1 MLLSLLLLLH
11 KTLWQHLIL
20 WKFLICNKRNKLYA
34 ICGPHK
40 NEQKSVY
47 QACHRVQRAPLSP
60 LPHCTVVPL
69 SARVRSDF
77 VSSIRAHNCI
87 IIYVFEGSLA
97 EGCVEWGEVE
107 MRLWSQTCINMFVPL
122 ELLLLGL
129 SHGLFA
135 VRYGTAGSEW
145 GMVAVQ
151 VLQ

>member
-1 MLLSLLLLLH
+1 MLLSLSLLLLLLLLH

-47 QACHRVQRAPLSP
+47 QACHRVQRAPLPP
-60 LPHCTVVPL
+60 LL
-69 SARVRSDF
+69 ARVRSDF

-87 IIYVFEGSLA
+87 IIYVLKGHWLRDVWSGED
-97 EGCVEWGEVE
+97 GEVE

-129 SHGLFA
+129 SYGLFA
-135 VRYGTAGSEW
+135 VRYGTEGGVCGGRW
-145 GMVAVQ
+145 
-151 VLQ
+151 

>member
-1 MLLSLLLLLH
+1 MLLSLLLLLLLLLH

-40 NEQKSVY
+40 NEQKFVY
-47 QACHRVQRAPLSP
+47 QACHRVQRAPLSQY
-60 LPHCTVVPL
+60 PL

-87 IIYVFEGSLA
+87 IIYVLKGHWLRDVCSGGE
-97 EGCVEWGEVE
+97 GEVK

-135 VRYGTAGSEW
+135 VRYGRAGVGGGW
-145 GMVAVQ
+145 
-151 VLQ
+151 